1 MAPAKCP
8 VPTCEYKTPA
18 SLPNYDTVYRDLDLH
33 TRYAHHDLQVAQP
46 QQQHPGGAGG
56 GGLPKPDR
64 LPRPTTGEGSTD
76 SDWVYFTDQWE
87 RYKRSTKLDGQNA
100 VDQLWACCSEE
111 LARAVYD
118 SGVKNSSDEASLLT
132 AIKKL
137 SVRAQNKL
145 VNVVTFLGLAQ
156 DRDETI
162 GSFAAR
168 LCGQATVCNFETD
181 YSLSACHNKT
191 SYMNEMVSHQ
201 LAW

>member
-1 MAPAKCP
+1 M
-8 VPTCEYKTPA
+8 YW
-18 SLPNYDTVYRDLDLH
+18 L
-33 TRYAHHDLQVAQP
+33 
-46 QQQHPGGAGG
+46 AGIS
-56 GGLPKPDR
+56 K
-64 LPRPTTGEGSTD
+64 GEGSTD

-118 SGVKNSSDEASLLT
+118 SGVKNRSDKASLLT

-168 LCGQATVCNFETD
+168 LHGQATVCNFETD
-181 YSLSACHNKT
+181 CSSSACHNKT
-191 SYMNEMVSHQ
+191 S
-201 LAW
+201 